1 MDPIATLDEIIRLA
15 QEAKDIWSGKTELR
29 SGSIQAACWDRA
41 DDIRD
46 AATDLSVFFERG

>member
-29 SGSIQAACWDRA
+29 SGSIQDACWDRA
-41 DDIRD
+41 DDIRN
-46 AATDLSVFFERG
+46 AANDLALFFVG